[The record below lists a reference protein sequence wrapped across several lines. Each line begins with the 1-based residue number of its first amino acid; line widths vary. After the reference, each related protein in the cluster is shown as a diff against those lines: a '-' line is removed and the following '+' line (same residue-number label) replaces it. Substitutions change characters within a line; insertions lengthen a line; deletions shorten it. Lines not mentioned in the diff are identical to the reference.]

1 MSIGLT
7 NTEQRTHSLSALFK
21 VLGTEL
27 PISASYTK
35 GDATTPQQQ
44 SFDFQETNVLP
55 HIPQTLWLYGDPL
68 ALMRYQG
75 VMDPTSTGS
84 TLHDM
89 VITHSQLNDESFDL
103 KADWKIPF
111 VLSDDLSGKFS
122 VGAKTHGI
130 TRTSR
135 QSSVHDYLLYG
146 NGQTFRDTLV
156 KSFPQFFPGVNSK
169 ASQAGL
175 YCFGLV
181 DPNYRTTNI
190 LGYPVGPGF
199 DLSKM
204 MYMQNTYYNNLGGKT
219 GYFVNGPPSFNQYYN
234 DNEHTTAAYV
244 MSEVNIG
251 SDLTLVPGVRYQEE
265 RTTINAYHVKL
276 NGANQNGLSG
286 EAPRL
291 AESSRLTPGWY
302 PSVSVKYK
310 VNENISV
317 LGGVFKSMSLPS
329 FGQVTPEIIY
339 TIQGNSITT
348 GNPLLVPSTAWNID
362 LGANYS
368 SNDVGL
374 VSVNLFYK
382 EISDLIYSMQNYMP
396 FFPYPVVGAP
406 ADIWT
411 RLPGP
416 SSNYYDAAW
425 AQQNIASNLTTGIPM
440 NNPSKAYLRGIEI
453 SWQTHLYYLPGVLSG
468 VVLDLN
474 AAYMSSR
481 QYYPSFQPVQVG
493 GAGLHKIYNLFYET
507 VGGSLQNQPRAT
519 YNAILGWDYMGF
531 SSRFSLRYQQ
541 QTLISMDT
549 QFGLQDAFYDNVTML
564 DISLKQQL
572 FIENLAIFFNASN
585 VNAHVDN
592 YYYSH
597 PAINAIPAGNLPTSQ
612 QTYGWAAQL
621 GVSFS
626 Y

>member
-1 MSIGLT
+1 MG
-7 NTEQRTHSLSALFK
+7 
-21 VLGTEL
+21 
-27 PISASYTK
+27 
-35 GDATTPQQQ
+35 
-44 SFDFQETNVLP
+44 
-55 HIPQTLWLYGDPL
+55 
-68 ALMRYQG
+68 
-75 VMDPTSTGS
+75 
-84 TLHDM
+84 
-89 VITHSQLNDESFDL
+89 
-103 KADWKIPF
+103 
-111 VLSDDLSGKFS
+111 
-122 VGAKTHGI
+122 
-130 TRTSR
+130 
-135 QSSVHDYLLYG
+135 
-146 NGQTFRDTLV
+146 
-156 KSFPQFFPGVNSK
+156 
-169 ASQAGL
+169 
-175 YCFGLV
+175 
-181 DPNYRTTNI
+181 
-190 LGYPVGPGF
+190 
-199 DLSKM
+199 
-204 MYMQNTYYNNLGGKT
+204 
-219 GYFVNGPPSFNQYYN
+219 
-234 DNEHTTAAYV
+234 
-244 MSEVNIG
+244 EVNVG
-251 SDLTLVPGVRYQEE
+251 SDLTVVPGVRYQEE
-265 RTTINAYHVKL
+265 QTSIQAFHVKL
-276 NGANQNGLSG
+276 NGSNQNGLSG

-291 AESSRLTPGWY
+291 AESYRLTPGWY
-302 PSVSVKYK
+302 PSMSVKYK

-317 LGGVFKSMSLPS
+317 LGGVFKSISLPS
-329 FGQVTPEIIY
+329 FGEVTPELIY
-339 TIQGNSITT
+339 AIQGNAITT
-348 GNPLLVPSTAWNID
+348 GNPMLVPSTAWNFD